1 MSDSLSEARPPAYET
16 SPARETSLFDDLE
29 YRMQF
34 APVCRLE
41 DGALAGAEL
50 QLLGPAGTSVGTA
63 AALRRAAR
71 MMEQQ
76 GSIDR
81 RKRDFA
87 GSDTA
92 RSIAKVL
99 PLLVSVDLDLVDDI
113 DQAVVD
119 SLEQHVTVVLPEML
133 ERSPQNVLGRVNKAR
148 AAGRV
153 ICVDG
158 LASSRQAA
166 TLLSLVEPDIIM
178 TSAELLRREP
188 DSDAAQLAHIIA
200 AHTER
205 THAVVIAD
213 GVDTEQQRRTAQT
226 LGAAFGIGRL
236 YPPVADPS
244 RLATKAI
251 VPLPDLPVW
260 STPQSGFDTPFAIAS
275 QSTTPRRGT
284 KRLLIE
290 MSKELERQATNGGAG
305 VVLGTFQHAH
315 NFTST
320 TATRWREMS
329 EITGLAGVYGVGLV
343 DVRDG
348 NVHRAPLSPD
358 DDLVN
363 EWNVVVLG
371 PHFAGLLSARDQH
384 SGAADLERTFD
395 FVLTYDRLAV
405 TQAVHSI
412 LSRFC

>member
-1 MSDSLSEARPPAYET
+1 MSEPLSHT
-16 SPARETSLFDDLE
+16 LGTETSLFDDLE

-34 APVCRLE
+34 APVCRLA

-50 QLLGPAGTSVGTA
+50 QLLGPAGTSLGTA

-81 RKRDFA
+81 RKRRFA
-87 GSDTA
+87 DSETA
-92 RSIAKVL
+92 RSLAKIL
-99 PLLVSVDLDLVDDI
+99 PLLVSVDLDLVDDLG
-113 DQAVVD
+113 DDVV
-119 SLEQHVTVVLPEML
+119 STLEQHVTVVLPEML
-133 ERSPQNVLGRVNKAR
+133 DRSPQRVLARVNKAR
-148 AAGRV
+148 HQGRV

-158 LASSRQAA
+158 LASSKQAA
-166 TLLSLVEPDIIM
+166 TMLSLIEPDIVM
-178 TSAELLRREP
+178 TASDLLRRTP
-188 DSDAAQLAHIIA
+188 DADAAQLAHIIA

-213 GVDTEQQRRTAQT
+213 GVDTEQHRHTAMT
-226 LGAAFGIGRL
+226 LGAAYGVGRL

-244 RLATKAI
+244 RLASKSV
-251 VPLPDLPVW
+251 VPLPELPVW
-260 STPQSGFDTPFAIAS
+260 STPDPALDTPFAIAS
-275 QSTTPRRGT
+275 QTVTPRRGT

-290 MSKELERQATNGGAG
+290 MSKELERQASIGGAG

-315 NFTST
+315 NFSSL
-320 TATRWREMS
+320 TATRWRTMS
-329 EITGLAGVYGVGLV
+329 EITGLAGVYGVGLA
-343 DVRDG
+343 DIRDG

-371 PHFAGLLSARDQH
+371 PHFSALLSARDQH
-384 SGAADLERTFD
+384 TGAPDLERTFD
-395 FVLTYDRLAV
+395 FVLTYDRLTV
-405 TQAVHSI
+405 TQSVHCI
-412 LSRFC
+412 LSRFE